1 MKTLQITLEQPSE
14 THRLLC
20 VVWEPSSC
28 LRSPEFDGFSFVPI
42 MIYLI
47 IWKYKFYVWE
57 SQTSL
62 LRRLSDSLNR
72 PHSVLI
78 VDKFAAHNILTKIL
92 ILWFGFK
99 KHTSLQPDELHECR
113 WSSNEMTKLSLT
125 AKLYVS
131 ECAAVWAK
139 CINIWILIKLWTS

>member
-1 MKTLQITLEQPSE
+1 MQITLEQPSE
-14 THRLLC
+14 THHLLC
-20 VVWEPSSC
+20 ATWEPSSC
-28 LRSPEFDGFSFVPI
+28 LRSPEFDGFSFVL
-42 MIYLI
+42 MMVYLI
-47 IWKYKFYVWE
+47 IWKYKFYVWD

-78 VDKFAAHNILTKIL
+78 VDKLAAHNILTKIV
-92 ILWFGFK
+92 ILWLGFK

-131 ECAAVWAK
+131 ECAAM
-139 CINIWILIKLWTS
+139 